1 MSKSCQETT
10 PAETP
15 MADVVRGARRGPC
28 GNPQCFDCETPSG
41 NWQNIPDLFQ
51 PDSFQPPRPVRLGSV
66 CLCHWPKCRR
76 YFGLL
81 GAAKPPG
88 RKRAG
93 VGDPPAIDRDPP
105 KMPASYIV
113 KEILDV
119 WGMR

>member
-1 MSKSCQETT
+1 
-10 PAETP
+10 
-15 MADVVRGARRGPC
+15 MADVVRGARRGPR

-66 CLCHWPKCRR
+66 CLCHRPKCRR
-76 YFGLL
+76 YFGLM